1 MEDLDKLIRT
11 TIGEVEKV
19 LNSKTVVGEPITIG
33 DTTLI
38 PLISVGFGFGVGSGS
53 AKGEEKQ
60 SGEGSGSGTGG
71 GAGVRPIAV
80 IVIDKKGTRIEPIK
94 GSMAAVL
101 EKLTES
107 VPNVIEKVAEKWA
120 EKKREEEK

>member
-1 MEDLDKLIRT
+1 MEDLDHLIKT
-11 TIGEVEKV
+11 TLGEVEKV
-19 LNSKTVVGEPITIG
+19 LNTKTVIGEPITIG

-38 PLISVGFGFGVGSGS
+38 PLISVGFGFGAGGGS
-53 AKGEEKQ
+53 AKGEDKN

-80 IVIDKKGTRIEPIK
+80 IVIDKEGTRIEPIK

-107 VPNVIEKVAEKWA
+107 MPDVIDKVTKRLRER
-120 EKKREEEK
+120 KKE